1 MARECPSSGC
11 RGDATGTRSGDA
23 SVTRLPGCLRARQA
37 EALCASATLV
47 VTWCVRPLRLRPA
60 RAHHLRPRREGVRA
74 VLAAFRLYE
83 VVGVVKAVV
92 GLRWVERR
100 SCLYRLFGGRTR
112 RDGRPAAGAQF
123 QKGRHAARR
132 KAAPPAAGLK
142 GWLRVS
148 MCQIAPVSR
157 RAMSIWATFA
167 PRWRPRR
174 FLVCW

>member
-1 MARECPSSGC
+1 WTPCCSRSSRGSTCGSRCSEASPSSLRVGPGRVLRRQFASTTPPLLSPTVGHDLALLTWEAHVR
-11 RGDATGTRSGDA
+11 RGRGTTDVGPCSRI
-23 SVTRLPGCLRARQA
+23 PRAKGPTPKT
-37 EALCASATLV
+37 C
-47 VTWCVRPLRLRPA
+47 
-60 RAHHLRPRREGVRA
+60 
-74 VLAAFRLYE
+74 AFRLYE

-148 MCQIAPVSR
+148 MC
-157 RAMSIWATFA
+157 
-167 PRWRPRR
+167 
-174 FLVCW
+174 